1 MKTRAHE
8 ETELRLDSH
17 EVHLWWRR
25 VDAGHFL
32 DDTRGWLSDE
42 ERRRSERFRRE
53 EDGLAF
59 VARRL
64 FLRGTLARYVG
75 RPPGELEFV
84 EGAHGK
90 PALVDAGGIEF
101 SLSRSG
107 AWALLGVARGRCVG
121 VDVERLEPRL
131 EDPEEL
137 SLLAERV
144 LTAGELDELEAL
156 PDERRP
162 RAFLQLWARK
172 EALLKALGTGLSL
185 PPERVEVGLEDLG
198 PLTSRSV
205 GGELFAR
212 GGAELVDLLAPTGYV
227 ASVVAE
233 GARWE
238 LAVCN
243 RAA

>member
-8 ETELRLDSH
+8 ETGLQLDPH

-25 VDAGHFL
+25 VDTGHFL
-32 DDTRGWLSDE
+32 DDTRGWLSED
-42 ERRRSERFRRE
+42 ERRRSERFRRD

-59 VARRL
+59 VSRRL
-64 FLRGTLARYVG
+64 FLRETLGRYVG
-75 RPPGELEFV
+75 RPPGALEFV

-90 PALVDAGGIEF
+90 PALRGAEGIEF

-107 AWALLGVARGRCVG
+107 AWALLGVARGRAVG

-131 EDPEEL
+131 EDQEEL
-137 SLLAERV
+137 SLLSRRV
-144 LTAGELDELEAL
+144 LTVTERFELEAL
-156 PDERRP
+156 PGRQRAC
-162 RAFLQLWARK
+162 AFLQLWARK

-185 PPERVEVGLEDLG
+185 APERVEVGLAELG
-198 PLTSRSV
+198 PLASRSV
-205 GGELFAR
+205 GGELFPR
-212 GGAELVDLLAPTGYV
+212 GGAELVDLLAPPGYV

>member
-8 ETELRLDSH
+8 ETGLRLESH

-25 VDAGHFL
+25 VDRGHFL
-32 DDTRGWLSDE
+32 DDTRGWLSDD

-84 EGAHGK
+84 EGPHGK

-107 AWALLGVARGRCVG
+107 AWALLGVARGRAVG

-131 EDPEEL
+131 EDEEEL
-137 SLLAERV
+137 SGLAERV
-144 LTAGELDELEAL
+144 LTAVELEEL
-156 PDERRP
+156 ERVPAP
-162 RAFLQLWARK
+162 RRAQAFLQVWARK

-185 PPERVEVGLEDLG
+185 PPEHVEVGVAGLG
-198 PLTSRSV
+198 PLCSRSV
-205 GGELFAR
+205 GGELFPR
-212 GGAELVDLLAPTGYV
+212 GGAELVDLLAPAGYV

>member
-1 MKTRAHE
+1 MKTHAHE
-8 ETELRLDSH
+8 VTELRLEAH

-42 ERRRSERFRRE
+42 ERQRSERFRRE
-53 EDGLAF
+53 EDALAF
-59 VARRL
+59 VARRV
-64 FLRGTLARYVG
+64 FLRGTLARYLG
-75 RPPGELEFV
+75 RPPAELTFT
-84 EGAHGK
+84 EGPHGK
-90 PALVDAGGIEF
+90 PFLDEGDGIEF
-101 SLSRSG
+101 SLSRAG
-107 AWALLGVARGRCVG
+107 AWALLGVARGRAVG
-121 VDVERLEPRL
+121 VDVERLDARL
-131 EDPEEL
+131 EQAEEL
-137 SLLAERV
+137 ARLAARV
-144 LTAGELDELEAL
+144 LTPEESEELEAL
-156 PDERRP
+156 ARAARP

-185 PPERVEVGLEDLG
+185 EPDTVEVGLAGLG
-198 PLTSRSV
+198 PLASRSV
-205 GGELFAR
+205 GHGLFPR
-212 GGAELVDLLAPTGYV
+212 NGAELVDLLAPAGYV